1 MAALRNF
8 NGLVSWRNAENS
20 LQSVNVTILGRRL
33 FERLPTG
40 VRLTPLGAAAVELAR
55 GLLREI
61 ETAEEKIEAAVSGR
75 AGRFRITATP
85 VWMQA
90 VLAPAIARYREALPG
105 VELALRTAP
114 FAEGLRLLENGES
127 DLHCGGADPGRP
139 LPAFLRRERFIE
151 LTAAIVAGDGH
162 PLLTRRPSV
171 RDLSGYPWIDYD
183 APAFTAPAAVSPG
196 CRPGTAVPGDRP
208 ARDDT
213 PARRRRRSPADG
225 GRALARPAA
234 AGVARPAGG
243 APAQAAV
250 DPLRP
255 AALPRR
261 FHRPALGRGSRAV
274 PGPGAGRARDRPG
287 AERATARLGRN
298 VLRETGC
305 GFAILRLPQA
315 DCRVLR
321 IPAHLPARQGVSD
334 SSFATETE
342 MPAMPPRSR
351 RSRAVARNRARQIAG
366 LKASKSRLVTAG
378 IEISGSLCRSGN
390 RMGLQQDANP
400 RVSLAAADL
409 STRT

>member
-1 MAALRNF
+1 MFDRRQDLVKFLAVAEAGKILAA
-8 NGLVSWRNAENS
+8 AERLS
-20 LQSVNVTILGRRL
+20 IGQPAITLAIARIERRLGGRL

-40 VRLTPLGAAAVELAR
+40 VRLTPLGAVAVELAR

-183 APAFTAPAAVSPG
+183 APAFTAPAAVP
-196 CRPGTAVPGDRP
+196 PGDPETSLDPVLERLFRETGRRVTTRLRAGAAALLPMAAGPWLAWLPLELLDRLAEPRP
-208 ARDDT
+208 RPLSTRFGRQRYRAGFI
-213 PARRRRRSPADG
+213 ARRSAEDLAPF
-225 GRALARPAA
+225 RALER
-234 AGVARPAGG
+234 
-243 APAQAAV
+243 AV
-250 DPLRP
+250 RDT
-255 AALPRR
+255 
-261 FHRPALGRGSRAV
+261 ALGRDSH
-274 PGPGAGRARDRPG
+274 RPG
-287 AERATARLGRN
+287 
-298 VLRETGC
+298 
-305 GFAILRLPQA
+305 
-315 DCRVLR
+315 
-321 IPAHLPARQGVSD
+321 
-334 SSFATETE
+334 
-342 MPAMPPRSR
+342 
-351 RSRAVARNRARQIAG
+351 
-366 LKASKSRLVTAG
+366 
-378 IEISGSLCRSGN
+378 
-390 RMGLQQDANP
+390 
-400 RVSLAAADL
+400 
-409 STRT
+409 

>member
-1 MAALRNF
+1 MFDRRQDLVKFLAVAEAGKILAA
-8 NGLVSWRNAENS
+8 AERLS
-20 LQSVNVTILGRRL
+20 IGQPAITRAIARIERRLGGRL

-40 VRLTPLGAAAVELAR
+40 VRLTPLGAVAVELAR

-196 CRPGTAVPGDRP
+196 DAETSLDPVLDR
-208 ARDDT
+208 
-213 PARRRRRSPADG
+213 
-225 GRALARPAA
+225 L
-234 AGVARPAGG
+234 
-243 APAQAAV
+243 
-250 DPLRP
+250 
-255 AALPRR
+255 
-261 FHRPALGRGSRAV
+261 F
-274 PGPGAGRARDRPG
+274 
-287 AERATARLGRN
+287 
-298 VLRETGC
+298 RETGRRVTTRLRA
-305 GFAILRLPQA
+305 GAAALLPMAAGPWLARLPLELLDRLA
-315 DCRVLR
+315 
-321 IPAHLPARQGVSD
+321 
-334 SSFATETE
+334 E
-342 MPAMPPRSR
+342 PRP
-351 RSRAVARNRARQIAG
+351 
-366 LKASKSRLVTAG
+366 K
-378 IEISGSLCRSGN
+378 
-390 RMGLQQDANP
+390 P
-400 RVSLAAADL
+400 L
-409 STRT
+409 STRFGRQRYRAGFIARRSAEDLAPFRALERAVRETALERSAQLPG

>member
-1 MAALRNF
+1 MFDRRQDLVKFLAVAEAGKILAA
-8 NGLVSWRNAENS
+8 AERLS
-20 LQSVNVTILGRRL
+20 IGQPAITRAIARIERRLGGRL

-40 VRLTPLGAAAVELAR
+40 VRLTPLGAVAVELAR

-183 APAFTAPAAVSPG
+183 APAFTAPAAVPPG
-196 CRPGTAVPGDRP
+196 NPETSLDPVLERLFRETGRRVTTRLRAGAAALLPMAAGPWLARLPLELLDRLAEPRPRP
-208 ARDDT
+208 LSTRFGRQRYRAGFI
-213 PARRRRRSPADG
+213 ARRSAEDLAPF
-225 GRALARPAA
+225 RALER
-234 AGVARPAGG
+234 
-243 APAQAAV
+243 AV
-250 DPLRP
+250 RDT
-255 AALPRR
+255 
-261 FHRPALGRGSRAV
+261 ALGRDSH
-274 PGPGAGRARDRPG
+274 RPG
-287 AERATARLGRN
+287 
-298 VLRETGC
+298 
-305 GFAILRLPQA
+305 
-315 DCRVLR
+315 
-321 IPAHLPARQGVSD
+321 
-334 SSFATETE
+334 
-342 MPAMPPRSR
+342 
-351 RSRAVARNRARQIAG
+351 
-366 LKASKSRLVTAG
+366 
-378 IEISGSLCRSGN
+378 
-390 RMGLQQDANP
+390 
-400 RVSLAAADL
+400 
-409 STRT
+409 

>member
-1 MAALRNF
+1 MFDSRQDLVKFLAVAEAGKILAA
-8 NGLVSWRNAENS
+8 AERLS
-20 LQSVNVTILGRRL
+20 IGQPAITRAIARIERRLGGRL

-40 VRLTPLGAAAVELAR
+40 VRLTPLGAVAVELAR

-183 APAFTAPAAVSPG
+183 APALSPG
-196 CRPGTAVPGDRP
+196 
-208 ARDDT
+208 
-213 PARRRRRSPADG
+213 
-225 GRALARPAA
+225 ARP
-234 AGVARPAGG
+234 
-243 APAQAAV
+243 
-250 DPLRP
+250 
-255 AALPRR
+255 
-261 FHRPALGRGSRAV
+261 
-274 PGPGAGRARDRPG
+274 
-287 AERATARLGRN
+287 
-298 VLRETGC
+298 
-305 GFAILRLPQA
+305 
-315 DCRVLR
+315 R
-321 IPAHLPARQGVSD
+321 I
-334 SSFATETE
+334 
-342 MPAMPPRSR
+342 SR
-351 RSRAVARNRARQIAG
+351 RSGRWSGPCARPPCSGARNCPVRSERPSGDRVRLCHSTPAAG
-366 LKASKSRLVTAG
+366 GLPCPSDSRPLAGTPGRFRFQLRDRDRNAGDAAAIEAIPCRRPKSCTPNCGSEG
-378 IEISGSLCRSGN
+378 IE
-390 RMGLQQDANP
+390 
-400 RVSLAAADL
+400 VSFGDCGH
-409 STRT
+409 